1 MKRIIL
7 LSSILLLS
15 LFAIGVY
22 AQTEDAPGSENQMGE
37 VSRVERLISE
47 NTPVFI
53 KDGMQVA
60 AKFLEDFRMNAHKAT
75 LARADKISKD
85 IEFLKAEANKDKVD
99 LLDSGEVSKENP
111 ISQAIKTVQLFFL
124 KLIAGIFASKIAF
137 YGLSLLIFI
146 IILRYMFG

>member
-22 AQTEDAPGSENQMGE
+22 AQTDGSLDPENKTAE
-37 VSRVERLISE
+37 ASRVERLISE

-75 LARADKISKD
+75 IARADKISKD
-85 IEFLKAEANKDKVD
+85 IEFLDEEAKKDKVD
-99 LLDSGEVSKENP
+99 LLESGEVSKENP
-111 ISQAIKTVQLFFL
+111 ISRALKTVQLFFL
-124 KLIAGIFASKIAF
+124 KLVAGIFASKIAF